1 MDVQVVLGEGDV
13 GYGPSNSDV
22 LVHDSESLLRQ

>member
-1 MDVQVVLGEGDV
+1 MHLRGVLGEGDV

-22 LVHDSESLLRQ
+22 LVHDSESLLMQ